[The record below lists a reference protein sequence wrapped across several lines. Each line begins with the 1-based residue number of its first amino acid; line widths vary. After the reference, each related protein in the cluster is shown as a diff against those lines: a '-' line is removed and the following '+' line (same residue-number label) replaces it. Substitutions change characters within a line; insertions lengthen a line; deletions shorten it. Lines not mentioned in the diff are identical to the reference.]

1 MLAKQT
7 AATEDLQKPI
17 AIITS
22 LPLIPWKHFNGYRQ
36 ETMIMGSWYRMKTQI
51 VIPGRRFDLEPH
63 ESFLYIYLLILL
75 YSIFSVSNLSNVQN
89 FA

>member
-7 AATEDLQKPI
+7 GATEDVEKPF

-22 LPLIPWKHFNGYRQ
+22 LPLIPWKHFKRYRQ
-36 ETMIMGSWYRMKTQI
+36 EPMIMGSWYCMKTQI
-51 VIPGRRFDLEPH
+51 VFPGARFDLEPH
-63 ESFLYIYLLILL
+63 EFFFIYLLILL